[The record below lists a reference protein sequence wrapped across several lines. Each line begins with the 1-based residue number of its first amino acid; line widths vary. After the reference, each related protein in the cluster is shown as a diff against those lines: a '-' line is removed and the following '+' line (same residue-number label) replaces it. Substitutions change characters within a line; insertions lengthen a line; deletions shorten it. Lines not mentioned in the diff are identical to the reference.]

1 MKHLFFFFFSLS
13 PLVVIILCVFNVCCA
28 SVKHYYFD
36 RFLFFILVL
45 GFSLVEYVI
54 IFIQQEGIFVCF
66 LVSLANMHCEKE
78 KKGEFVLF
86 VSKVLFL

>member
-1 MKHLFFFFFSLS
+1 
-13 PLVVIILCVFNVCCA
+13 
-28 SVKHYYFD
+28 
-36 RFLFFILVL
+36 LFFILVL